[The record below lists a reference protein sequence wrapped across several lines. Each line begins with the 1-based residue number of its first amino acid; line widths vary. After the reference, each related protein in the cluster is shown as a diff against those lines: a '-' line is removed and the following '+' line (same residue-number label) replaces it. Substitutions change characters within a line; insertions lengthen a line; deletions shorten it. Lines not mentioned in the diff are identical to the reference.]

1 MAYLKTLQP
10 PLQAFSSTTKQHSS
24 SSSSS
29 IATMKSIKTL
39 IHTLVV
45 AHLCRAFRALR
56 RAKSILIQA
65 LKDHNFPFHYLI
77 IYPSSSSSSTHRSKR
92 IHVSNKHKKIFFGS
106 FRLHYNWGST
116 SSSHVLPVP
125 DSVLRG
131 FDEYEGSC
139 SWKKNSGAEVEGGG
153 GGATLAGYL
162 LWLEEKDK
170 ERKKIS
176 DEDVANEID
185 RLAEMFIADCH
196 EKFQLEK
203 QESMRR
209 FQEMMARS
217 M

>member
-10 PLQAFSSTTKQHSS
+10 PLQVFSTKPSHT
-24 SSSSS
+24 
-29 IATMKSIKTL
+29 TMKSIKALVHTL
-39 IHTLVV
+39 IV

-56 RAKSILIQA
+56 RAKSILLQA

-77 IYPSSSSSSTHRSKR
+77 IYPNSKSKR
-92 IHVSNKHKKIFFGS
+92 IHGIKHKKVFFGS
-106 FRLHYNWGST
+106 FRLHYNWGSA
-116 SSSHVLPVP
+116 SSSHVMPLPE
-125 DSVLRG
+125 SVLRG
-131 FDEYEGSC
+131 FDEYEDSC
-139 SWKKNSGAEVEGGG
+139 RKAEGGG
-153 GGATLAGYL
+153 GVTSSSQSTLAGYL
-162 LWLEEKDK
+162 LWLEEKDR
-170 ERKKIS
+170 EKKLNNKVS
-176 DEDVANEID
+176 GDEDDDVANEID